1 MTVFRRMT
9 GVEKGR
15 PEVVLEY
22 SEDLNGPWKEYQFLA
37 KPGNMSAAPLFVAPH
52 QPRLDWQMWFA
63 SLGTYHDNPW
73 LVSLTYRLLQGKRFW
88 FMILCQHETQPTK
101 LAIIAFVYT
110 YSGEP
115 SVIKLLDSS
124 KAPKTPPKF
133 IRASLYHYTFTKPS
147 R

>member
-1 MTVFRRMT
+1 MMRDLHTSLSKYNIANSYGLFRRMT

-22 SEDLNGPWKEYQFLA
+22 GDSLDGPWKEYSFLY
-37 KPGNMSAAPLFVAPH
+37 KPGNISAGPVFVAPH

-73 LVSLTYRLLQGKRFW
+73 LVSLTYRLLQGMMTMKMKVYIMV
-88 FMILCQHETQPTK
+88 MI
-101 LAIIAFVYT
+101 FN
-110 YSGEP
+110 
-115 SVIKLLDSS
+115 
-124 KAPKTPPKF
+124 F
-133 IRASLYHYTFTKPS
+133 IHLHR